1 VIETLLE
8 QLMMSSLWELAAL
21 LFALGY
27 LVLAAH
33 QKQWCWLSATIS
45 CSIYA
50 VLFWQGKLYM
60 ESVLQAIYVVMAGYG
75 WWQWRFQKSAAQE
88 SPGGAKYS
96 LRWHLLQ
103 WAWLIP
109 LAAMTAY
116 MLSVYTDA
124 DAVWLDTYTTVFSLL
139 ATWLV
144 TKKAYETW
152 WYWLVID
159 SVYVYL
165 YASKGFIATALLF
178 VVYLALVLYAMWR
191 WHQDNSQPE
200 PVKSAG

>member
-1 VIETLLE
+1 MLDTLLE
-8 QLMMSSLWELAAL
+8 QLMMSSLWELTAL

-45 CSIYA
+45 CGIYA

-75 WWQWRFQKSAAQE
+75 WWQWRFQKSAAEE

-96 LRWHLLQ
+96 LKWHLLQ

-109 LAAMTAY
+109 LAAVIAY
-116 MLSVYTDA
+116 TLSVYTDA

-165 YASKGFIATALLF
+165 YASKGFVATALLF
-178 VVYLALVLYAMWR
+178 VVYLGLVLYAMWR
-191 WHQDNSQPE
+191 WHQDNPQPE
-200 PVKSAG
+200 PLKSVG